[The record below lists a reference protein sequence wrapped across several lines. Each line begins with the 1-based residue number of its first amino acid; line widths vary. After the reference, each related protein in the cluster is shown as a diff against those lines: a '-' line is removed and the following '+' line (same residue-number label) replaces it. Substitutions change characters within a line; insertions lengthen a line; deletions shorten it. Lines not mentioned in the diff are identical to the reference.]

1 MKTMA
6 AIVVALA
13 ASATITA
20 PAAAQPVEYTFSGR
34 AAGFF
39 NAQAFTNTQIQI
51 TLAGDLSD
59 VFSSGPGL
67 VRFETNAAILNLDG
81 FATDAIFNP
90 TLAITSNQ
98 NQDVL
103 VLGNVQTNLALA
115 IFNDPAF
122 VDYDLSAPFGPVT
135 QFNTLIPNQFNTVG
149 TSQGLLTVTAIGAFT
164 FTATII
170 PAPAT
175 VAPLA
180 LGLLATR
187 RRRR

>member
-6 AIVVALA
+6 AVVVALA
-13 ASATITA
+13 SSATMTT
-20 PAAAQPVEYTFSGR
+20 PAWAQPVEYTFSGV

-39 NAQAFTNTQIQI
+39 DAQAFNNTRIQI

-67 VRFETNAAILNLDG
+67 VRFQTSAAILNLDG
-81 FATDAIFNP
+81 LATDAVFNP
-90 TLAITSNQ
+90 TLAVTSNQ
-98 NQDVL
+98 NRDIL
-103 VLGNVQTNLALA
+103 VLGNVQANLALA

-164 FTATII
+164 FTATVI

-175 VAPLA
+175 LAPLA

-187 RRRR
+187 RRR

>member
-6 AIVVALA
+6 VVAVAL
-13 ASATITA
+13 SAITLTTA
-20 PAAAQPVEYTFSGR
+20 PAAAQPVEYKFTGR

-39 NAQAFTNTQIQI
+39 NAQPFNNTNMEI

-59 VFSSGPGL
+59 VFSNGPGL
-67 VRFETNAAILNLDG
+67 VRFQTSAATLTLDG
-81 FATDAIFNP
+81 FAFNALFNP
-90 TLAITSNQ
+90 TLAVTANQ
-98 NQDVL
+98 NQDIL
-103 VLGNVQTNLALA
+103 VLGNLQTSFAMA

-135 QFNTLIPNQFNTVG
+135 QFNTLIPNQFNNVG

-164 FTATII
+164 FTATVI

-180 LGLLATR
+180 LGLLAAR
-187 RRRR
+187 RRR